1 MIMTLNDLESNLSSG
16 NYNLYITDITGDDEV
31 FLIEDRENKTGT
43 EIFAE
48 IRQLPL
54 FVLHKTLSEMALTAY
69 IKGKY
74 SLSDV
79 CGVYVVKDGLI
90 VALEVD

>member
-1 MIMTLNDLESNLSSG
+1 MTLNDLESKLRSG
-16 NYNLYITDITGDDEV
+16 NYNLYITDLDGDDEV
-31 FLIEDRENKTGT
+31 FLIEDKESKTGT

-48 IRQLPL
+48 IGRPPL
-54 FVLHKTLSEMALTAY
+54 FVLYETLSEITPTAY
-69 IKGKY
+69 IKDKY

-79 CGVYVVKDGLI
+79 CSVYVVKDGLI

>member
-16 NYNLYITDITGDDEV
+16 NYNLYITNLVCDDEV

-54 FVLHKTLSEMALTAY
+54 FVLHKTLSEMVSTAY
-69 IKGKY
+69 IKDKY

>member
-16 NYNLYITDITGDDEV
+16 NYNLYITNLVCDDEV

-54 FVLHKTLSEMALTAY
+54 FVLHKTLREMSLTAY
-69 IKGKY
+69 IKDKY

-79 CGVYVVKDGLI
+79 DSVYVVKDGLI
-90 VALEVD
+90 VVLEVD

>member
-1 MIMTLNDLESNLSSG
+1 MVMTFKDLESNLSSG
-16 NYNLYITDITGDDEV
+16 NYNLYITNLVCDDEV

-69 IKGKY
+69 IKAKY
-74 SLSDV
+74 SLSGV